1 MIELLQPWV
10 LLLLGL
16 PLLAWWLLP
25 PADASGGAALRVPF
39 YARFASLSGSGL
51 GAGGGRRPL
60 VVLVKAVAFCLLV
73 LAAAQPVWMGD
84 ERTVPTRGRDLM
96 LALDISGSMET
107 PDFEVQGQA
116 VDRLSIVRAV
126 AKSFVAQR
134 EGDRMGL
141 VLFGSR
147 AYLQAPLTLDH
158 ETLSQMLDEAELGLA
173 GEETAIG
180 DAMGLAVKHLRRRPA
195 DERILVLLSDGANN
209 SGVLEPLEA
218 AEIAAAEGV
227 RIYTIGLG
235 AGAQMVQT
243 PFGNR
248 LVAGNN
254 PVDEE
259 TLRAVAQQTGGVY
272 FQAQDTA
279 SLIRAHEQI
288 DALELTEGA
297 ALSVRPMRALF
308 YWPLAVS
315 LALVGLLLA
324 RSGWQLLGPQWLA
337 GEVALSPAGGGV
349 ANAQRRTAALNRRIR
364 DNPMQS
370 GVATLEREV
379 AG

>member
-39 YARFASLSGSGL
+39 YARFASLRGSGH
-51 GAGGGRRPL
+51 GTGGGRRPL
-60 VVLVKAVAFCLLV
+60 VALVKAVAFSLLV

-84 ERTVPTRGRDLM
+84 KRTVPTRGRDLM

-134 EGDRMGL
+134 QGDRMGL

-195 DERILVLLSDGANN
+195 DERVLVLLSDGANN
-209 SGVLEPLEA
+209 SGVLEPLQA

-235 AGAQMVQT
+235 SGAQMVQT

-272 FQAQDTA
+272 FRAQDTA

-288 DALELTEGA
+288 DALELTEGE

-308 YWPLAVS
+308 YWPLAAS
-315 LALVGLLLA
+315 LVLVAVLLA
-324 RSGWQLLGPQWLA
+324 CSGWRLLGSRRLA
-337 GEVALSPAGGGV
+337 GKAAFSPTTDGATDSDPRAAV
-349 ANAQRRTAALNRRIR
+349 RDRRTRE
-364 DNPMQS
+364 NPIEL
-370 GVATLEREV
+370 GFATLERKV